1 MKKRM
6 NDLGKFRCKLFVLAA
21 LWLVGATGA
30 FAQKKTLAIVD
41 AGSSGSRLYVYAV
54 DKSAKT
60 VKECC
65 PSEDLRMK
73 LSDVITKDSVSK
85 FYNSIHIP
93 EIEGGQPAELY
104 ILATAGMRQNSDSA
118 NVYSLLN
125 ENAPSSLKK
134 AMTISGRYEG
144 LYAWMASNYDRL
156 STAKAASGCDLLDPP
171 LNGILEIG
179 GASLQITFVP
189 KAGAVTAVTDTIRHP
204 AYGVIYSKSY
214 LGGGVNGFGENRNKK
229 KVMDGLQTVKGGYGA
244 SGLIARGGIPKAC
257 LENKPPRTPA
267 DTVKFNYVKKVLEEM
282 AAVVEPP
289 VAASDAS
296 WTKGAAYDIGINGR
310 EPEEYDYAVD
320 N

>member
-6 NDLGKFRCKLFVLAA
+6 NNLGKFRCKLFVLAA
-21 LWLVGATGA
+21 LWVAGATGA

-54 DKSAKT
+54 DKSAGT
-60 VKECC
+60 VEACC
-65 PSEDLRMK
+65 PSKDLGIK
-73 LSDVITKDSVSK
+73 LSDVITADSVSK
-85 FYNSIHIP
+85 FYSGIAIA
-93 EIEGGQPAELY
+93 GSQPAELY
-104 ILATAGMRQNSDSA
+104 ILATAGMRQEPLHA

-156 STAKAASGCDLLDPP
+156 STARAASGCDLLDPP

-204 AYGVIYSKSY
+204 VYGVIYSKSY
-214 LGGGVNGFGENRNKK
+214 LGGGVNEFGENRNKK
-229 KVMDGLQTVKGGYGA
+229 KVMDGLQTAKNGYGA

-310 EPEEYDYAVD
+310 EPEEYDYATD

>member
-85 FYNSIHIP
+85 FYSGIAIA
-93 EIEGGQPAELY
+93 GSQPAELY
-104 ILATAGMRQNSDSA
+104 ILATAGMRQEPLHADVYALLNA
-118 NVYSLLN
+118 QAPTGKNYSLK
-125 ENAPSSLKK
+125 E

-214 LGGGVNGFGENRNKK
+214 LGGGVNEFGENRNKK

-244 SGLIARGGIPKAC
+244 SGLIARGGV
-257 LENKPPRTPA
+257 PRAYLKEGKA
-267 DTVKFNYVKKVLEEM
+267 DTPKFKYVKEVIDSVKKFVTS
-282 AAVVEPP
+282 PI
-289 VAASDAS
+289 AASDAS

-310 EPEEYDYAVD
+310 EPEEYDYAAD